1 MINWISVDDV
11 LYQWNGQE
19 IVCETGVGYSTHLDD
34 HQLDGLEITDRSGNV
49 TGQLFVDFSAGT
61 IAYEPF
67 DETHADGSILYSLD
81 GQEIAVALSQLP
93 EVATLHDVIAIDDD
107 MDLWSSI
114 ANVSQVHTDAVHSYI
129 NEDTTAFTHLDHQ
142 TVLDASDNSL
152 DLTLQN
158 IDGAAPLITARADA
172 VGLHDLGELHLNTG
186 VVDPL
191 DNLYFYNAGLGS

>member
-34 HQLDGLEITDRSGNV
+34 HQLDGLEITDSSGNV

-81 GQEIAVALSQLP
+81 GLEITIALSQLP

-129 NEDTTAFTHLDHQ
+129 NEHTTAFTYLDHQ
-142 TVLDASDNSL
+142 TVLDVSDNSL

-158 IDGAAPLITARADA
+158 IDGTAPLIVERADSNS
-172 VGLHDLGELHLNTG
+172 LYDLSEMNINTG
-186 VVDPL
+186 GVDPL
-191 DNLYFYNAGLGS
+191 DSLYFYNAGQGS

>member
-67 DETHADGSILYSLD
+67 DETPSEGSILYSLD
-81 GQEIAVALSQLP
+81 GQEITVALSQLP

>member
-34 HQLDGLEITDRSGNV
+34 HQLDGLEITDRSGNI

-61 IAYEPF
+61 IAYESF

-114 ANVSQVHTDAVHSYI
+114 ANVSQVHTDTAHSYL
-129 NEDTTAFTHLDHQ
+129 NEDTTVFTQLDHQ
-142 TVLDASDNSL
+142 AVLDSGDNSL
-152 DLTLQN
+152 DPALQN
-158 IDGAAPLITARADA
+158 IDGATLLITAKADA
-172 VGLHDLGELHLNTG
+172 VELHDFGELNLNTG
-186 VVDPL
+186 AVDPL

>member
-19 IVCETGVGYSTHLDD
+19 IVCKTGVGYSTNLAD
-34 HQLDGLEITDRSGNV
+34 HQLDGLEITDHNGNV
-49 TGQLFVDFSAGT
+49 MGQLFVDFAADT
-61 IAYEPF
+61 ISYEPF
-67 DETHADGSILYSLD
+67 DETHSDGSILYSLN

-114 ANVSQVHTDAVHSYI
+114 ANVSQVHADTAHSYL
-129 NEDTTAFTHLDHQ
+129 NEDTTVFTQLDHQ
-142 TVLDASDNSL
+142 TVLDSGDNSL
-152 DLTLQN
+152 DPALQN
-158 IDGAAPLITARADA
+158 IDGAAPLITAKADA
-172 VGLHDLGELHLNTG
+172 VELHDFGELHLNTG
-186 VVDPL
+186 AVDPL

>member
-19 IVCETGVGYSTHLDD
+19 IVCKTGVGYSTNLAD
-34 HQLDGLEITDRSGNV
+34 HQLDGLEITDHNGNV
-49 TGQLFVDFSAGT
+49 TGQLFVDFAADT

-67 DETHADGSILYSLD
+67 DEIHSDGSILYSLN

-142 TVLDASDNSL
+142 TVLDSGDNSL
-152 DLTLQN
+152 DPALQN
-158 IDGAAPLITARADA
+158 IDGAAPLITAKADA
-172 VGLHDLGELHLNTG
+172 VELHDFGELHLNTG
-186 VVDPL
+186 AVDPL